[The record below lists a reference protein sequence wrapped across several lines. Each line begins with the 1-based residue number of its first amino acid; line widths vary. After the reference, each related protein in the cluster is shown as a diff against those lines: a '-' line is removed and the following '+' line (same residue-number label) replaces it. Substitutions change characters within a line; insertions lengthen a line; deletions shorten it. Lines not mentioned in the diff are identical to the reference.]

1 MHTRFGLF
9 PPPTP
14 SRLQSIPVQVIKPM
28 MGQFEK
34 AKVPP
39 KRHVNEF
46 KVTQDAMLPIGIGSG
61 CLAFPLS
68 LSPDA
73 FFLVKLLCYRLIFS
87 LSLSLFPLVPLLFS
101 SFTRTLYSSTHTYI
115 HHLVD
120 LIFLLYRHYY

>member
-87 LSLSLFPLVPLLFS
+87 LSLSLPPCAPPILL
-101 SFTRTLYSSTHTYI
+101 LYSHFVFINSY
-115 HHLVD
+115 
-120 LIFLLYRHYY
+120 LYTPPS